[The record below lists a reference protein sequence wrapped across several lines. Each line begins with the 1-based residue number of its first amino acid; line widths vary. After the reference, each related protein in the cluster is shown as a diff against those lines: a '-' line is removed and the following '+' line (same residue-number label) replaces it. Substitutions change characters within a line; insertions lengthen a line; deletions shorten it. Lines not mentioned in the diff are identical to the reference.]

1 MPANAKLALLTAET
15 AEPPIA
21 RRDAPPEQ
29 PRQPERPVEM
39 PSAPESQTSSAPDE
53 TPGREKTSRS
63 VLEIVTHP
71 YLSSPFCT
79 PPSPTYRRT
88 RTAKW

>member
-1 MPANAKLALLTAET
+1 MPANAKLALLPAET

-39 PSAPESQTSSAPDE
+39 PSAPENQTSSAPDE

-63 VLEIVTHP
+63 PRTFSNIQSNRM
-71 YLSSPFCT
+71 SS
-79 PPSPTYRRT
+79 T
-88 RTAKW
+88 RC